1 MNHFEFKK
9 KYILSLYQTPWKF
22 IDSPSIL
29 KAVPDFQITNN
40 NPILSLG
47 KVINIPHGEL
57 TFNISQTI
65 IGSNG
70 VVLNLSPGELLFGYS
85 NPRLRVGHGILL
97 NLTTLLYNMNFFYK
111 KIIGSVGRAK
121 TTSASPTQL
130 ISHYNTIPILKGTS
144 EFITIASGSLSVVYH
159 SILNNISDAIELPDS
174 SLSGV
179 FVAYATLEAFDS
191 AALSTT
197 WILST
202 DNIFSTNI
210 LVNTGTNLIIPYH
223 QASINYNT
231 IISIYR
237 IIYISYYDDG
247 SLLSDIEDL
256 TLEDFSH
263 AQFAS

>member
-111 KIIGSVGRAK
+111 KIIGSIGRAK

-130 ISHYNTIPILKGTS
+130 ISYNTIPILKGTS